1 MSKFREDSRVDKGLK
16 AQLERR
22 RELIAAGARA
32 IGWKVGFGAPAM
44 LERLKLDAPLTGF
57 LLESGLVR
65 SDDTVSLAG
74 WVKPVAEPE
83 IAVHLGRDLAAGASE
98 ADVRA
103 AIAAIG
109 PAIELADLDPPP
121 DDIEAALAG
130 NIYQRHVVLGQKDT
144 GRAGARLDGLTA
156 RVRRNG
162 RQVAE
167 TADLEANTGR
177 IIFIVGHVA
186 NVLAHFG
193 EGLKAGE
200 VVICGS
206 VVPPFFLEATDT
218 EIAYD
223 LDPVGGVSVRFAR

>member
-1 MSKFREDSRVDKGLK
+1 MSKFREDSRVDKGLR
-16 AQLERR
+16 AQLKRR
-22 RELIAAGARA
+22 RELIASGARA

-57 LLESGLVR
+57 LLESGLVT
-65 SDDTVSLAG
+65 SGGTVSLAG

-83 IAVHLGRDLAAGASE
+83 IAVHLGRDLAADANE

-103 AIAAIG
+103 SIAAIG

-121 DDIEAALAG
+121 DDIEVALAG
-130 NIYQRHVVLGQKDT
+130 NIYQRHVVLGPADKT
-144 GRAGARLDGLTA
+144 RAGAKLGGLTA

-162 RQVAE
+162 KGVAE
-167 TADLEANTGR
+167 TTELEANTGR
-177 IIFIVGHVA
+177 LVFIVGHVA

-200 VVICGS
+200 LIICGS
-206 VVPPFFLEATDT
+206 VVPPFFIEAGDT

-223 LDPVGGVSVRFAR
+223 LDPIGRVSVRFS

>member
-1 MSKFREDSRVDKGLK
+1 MSAFRADPRIDKGLR
-16 AQLERR
+16 AQLKRR
-22 RELIAAGARA
+22 RELIKGGAKA
-32 IGWKVGFGAPAM
+32 VGWKVGFGAPAM

-57 LLESGLVR
+57 LLESGVVL
-65 SDDTVSLAG
+65 SGGTVSLAG

-83 IAVHLGRDLAAGASE
+83 IAVYLGRDLATGAGE

-130 NIYQRHVVLGQKDT
+130 NIYQRHVVLGPKNT
-144 GRAGARLDGLTA
+144 GCAGAKLDGLTA

-162 RQVAE
+162 KQVAE
-167 TADLEANTGR
+167 TAELEANTGR
-177 IIFIVGHVA
+177 ITFIVGHVA
-186 NVLAHFG
+186 NVLSHFG

-200 VVICGS
+200 FIICGS
-206 VVPPFFLEATDT
+206 VVPPFFLEAGDS

-223 LDPVGGVSVRFAR
+223 LDPVGGVSIRFS